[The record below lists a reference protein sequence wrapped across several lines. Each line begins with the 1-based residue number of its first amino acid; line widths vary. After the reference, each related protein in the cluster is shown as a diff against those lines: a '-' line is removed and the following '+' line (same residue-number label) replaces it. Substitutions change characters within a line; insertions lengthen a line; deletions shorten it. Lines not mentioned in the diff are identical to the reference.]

1 MSLDTAATCP
11 IIDGIEKKHFDLS
24 ETDALSTSTLVK
36 NRVAVAMSGGVD
48 SSVTAFLLKQMGYEV
63 IGVTGWL
70 VKSGSRC
77 CDTAMVD
84 AARVCE
90 QIGVEHHIVDLI
102 ASFKTKV
109 MDEFPKSYAMGRT
122 PLPCSLC
129 NTEIK
134 WGSLYSYAQ
143 KILKANYLATGHYA
157 KIVNDD
163 GNFKLAKGIDLTKDQ
178 SYVLWGITA
187 EQLEHTLLPLGDY
200 TKDEIRKI
208 ATENNLA
215 TANRPESQD
224 LCFIP
229 KGTTVKEYLSNYI
242 PQNKGDII
250 HVKTN
255 DKLGSHT
262 GFHNFTIGQRKGINI
277 GYKEPL
283 YVVKL
288 DGINNIVYV
297 GGKDDLYSPS
307 LEASECNWLIP
318 EFGQKDKFEGLA
330 KIRYNATSQLAWV
343 YPLSENK
350 VRVEF
355 KEPQMSITSGQVLAV
370 YDLDDKHL
378 IMGAWIN

>member
-24 ETDALSTSTLVK
+24 ETDGLSTSTLVK

-143 KILKANYLATGHYA
+143 KIPAAT
-157 KIVNDD
+157 I
-163 GNFKLAKGIDLTKDQ
+163 GI
-178 SYVLWGITA
+178 GF
-187 EQLEHTLLPLGDY
+187 
-200 TKDEIRKI
+200 
-208 ATENNLA
+208 
-215 TANRPESQD
+215 RPEHIES
-224 LCFIP
+224 P
-229 KGTTVKEYLSNYI
+229 MVKS
-242 PQNKGDII
+242 
-250 HVKTN
+250 
-255 DKLGSHT
+255 
-262 GFHNFTIGQRKGINI
+262 
-277 GYKEPL
+277 
-283 YVVKL
+283 
-288 DGINNIVYV
+288 
-297 GGKDDLYSPS
+297 
-307 LEASECNWLIP
+307 
-318 EFGQKDKFEGLA
+318 
-330 KIRYNATSQLAWV
+330 
-343 YPLSENK
+343 
-350 VRVEF
+350 
-355 KEPQMSITSGQVLAV
+355 
-370 YDLDDKHL
+370 
-378 IMGAWIN
+378 